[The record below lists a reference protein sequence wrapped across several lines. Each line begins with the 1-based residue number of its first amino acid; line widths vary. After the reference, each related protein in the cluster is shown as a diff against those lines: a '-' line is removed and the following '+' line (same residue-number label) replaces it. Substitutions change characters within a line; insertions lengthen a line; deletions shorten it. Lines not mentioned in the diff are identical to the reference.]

1 MVVSFSPSV
10 NFGNSVSKTEQQA
23 TVIKGH
29 KGLEEFLATQK
40 GMDDQT
46 YIVVQNPKN
55 AEDILELATP
65 KDSEAP
71 KKKLSLKE
79 RIGNVAKAFV
89 AMGEMTKGTLKG
101 FVYGSATGIA
111 FLGGSWMFDAL
122 PKGFRKGGSLKE
134 VCKNPFKSVSTKG
147 KVLAG
152 VAALA
157 VATYQ
162 IVAAKLKT
170 NQRTANIDH
179 QLNIGHRDE

>member
-1 MVVSFSPSV
+1 MVVSLNPGI
-10 NFGNSVSKTEQQA
+10 NFGNSVPKTEQQT

-29 KGLEEFLATQK
+29 KGLEDFLASQK
-40 GMDDQT
+40 GLDNQT
-46 YIVVQNPKN
+46 YVIVQNPAN
-55 AEDILELATP
+55 TEDVLKLTTSKE
-65 KDSEAP
+65 SEAP
-71 KKKLSLKE
+71 KKKFSLKE
-79 RIGNVAKAFV
+79 SIGNIAKAFV
-89 AMGEMTKGTLKG
+89 TMGEMTKGALKG

-162 IVAAKLKT
+162 VVAAKLKT
-170 NQRTANIDH
+170 NQRTANVDH